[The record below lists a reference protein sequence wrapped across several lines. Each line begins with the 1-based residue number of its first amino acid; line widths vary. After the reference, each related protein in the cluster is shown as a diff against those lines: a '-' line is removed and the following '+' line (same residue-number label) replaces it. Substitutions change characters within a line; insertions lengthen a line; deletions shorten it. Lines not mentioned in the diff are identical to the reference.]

1 MNYVARNCKCSAWV
15 VTALGSDGVL
25 LACCGAF
32 TCLVLCSCGMLLE
45 LYSTRGWKQWV
56 PFFCECYTVCY
67 LPLLISLQTGQP
79 ASVCNAIPSLQR
91 EEKKKSKLK
100 PCCSRRPHCIL
111 RRLQSA
117 IHCTLQPFV
126 TYFYFSVKKRPRA
139 SCHSCIC
146 QATYVP
152 VDKPLSSTGASY
164 PTHKR
169 SLVLYTWFISW

>member
-25 LACCGAF
+25 VACCGAF

-91 EEKKKSKLK
+91 EEKKKANWSLVVAEDLTVFYDV
-100 PCCSRRPHCIL
+100 CN
-111 RRLQSA
+111 
-117 IHCTLQPFV
+117 QPFTAHCSHLWRIFIFLWKRDQGPAV
-126 TYFYFSVKKRPRA
+126 ILAFVKPRM
-139 SCHSCIC
+139 
-146 QATYVP
+146 
-152 VDKPLSSTGASY
+152 
-164 PTHKR
+164 
-169 SLVLYTWFISW
+169 SLLTNPFQVLGHHILLTNAA